1 MASKKSWGLRG
12 LLAAVFAVLVALTAL
27 PGMAL
32 AAVNDPQTYSF
43 TISGLHPGDTVN
55 LYKVVEYKDYD
66 PTKDVFAWD
75 FITDGTND
83 LEVDLNNASITKD
96 AYNDPNYAD
105 VNKAATVMA
114 QYVARHSVAPAD
126 TQTVAEGG
134 NSVTTNELGVGQYL
148 VVVTPSAETSGVI
161 YQYAILNVQPEKDTT
176 SGDWDIK
183 AYVKS
188 NGATTESTG
197 LVMKSDTI
205 PFEKTTTDD
214 GNSAAASTD
223 DYGVGDDVPF
233 TITTK
238 VPTYSAT
245 VIDPVFDVSDA
256 MSAGLDF
263 SGTVSV
269 KLGTNDAVEV
279 TTENFATYSW
289 IQSYDVTAD
298 GFELSF
304 NYANLTPGADV
315 VITYTAE
322 VTADAVQG
330 TADRND
336 ATLKYNNGPQVNTA
350 KDSVDVYTFAV
361 KIEKIDASD
370 NRVKLEGAVFG
381 VYTTEAAAQAGTAA
395 DPDAGGT
402 EFYVGSITTNGQGVG
417 ELLDLGEDTYYVK
430 ELTAPN
436 GYQLDETVFSFNVND
451 TNTSEVVNY
460 VYTTTITNS
469 MTPNLPVTGGE
480 GTIAITATGVV
491 LIAGAAAL
499 IVRARKQRNN

>member
-1 MASKKSWGLRG
+1 MSSKKSWGLRG

-32 AAVNDPQTYSF
+32 AAVNNPQTYSF

-55 LYKVVEYKDYD
+55 LYEVVHYEDYD
-66 PTKDVFAWD
+66 STKDVFAWD
-75 FITDGTND
+75 FITVGTND
-83 LEVDLNNASITKD
+83 LETALGNVGITKE

-105 VNKAATVMA
+105 VNKAAAVMA
-114 QYVARHSVAPAD
+114 KYVADYSVTPAD
-126 TQTVAEGG
+126 TQTVAAGG
-134 NSVTTNELGVGQYL
+134 NSVTTKELGVGQYL
-148 VVVTPSAETSGVI
+148 VVVTPSADTSGVI
-161 YQYAILNVQPEKDTT
+161 YQYAILNVQPEKDAT
-176 SGDWDIK
+176 SGNWDIK
-183 AYVKS
+183 AYVK
-188 NGATTESTG
+188 GATTPSTE

-205 PFEKTTTDD
+205 PFEKTTIDD
-214 GNSAAASTD
+214 GASSASTD
-223 DYGVGDDVPF
+223 DYGVGEDVPF

-245 VIDPVFDVSDA
+245 VTKPVFDVSDA

-279 TTENFATYSW
+279 TTENFATYNW
-289 IQSYDVTAD
+289 IKSYEVTAD

-322 VTADAVQG
+322 VTAEAVQG

-336 ATLKYNNGPQVNTA
+336 ATLEYNNGPQVNTA
-350 KDSVDVYTFAV
+350 EDSVDVYTFAV
-361 KIEKIDASD
+361 NIEKIDASD

-381 VYTTEAAAQAGTAA
+381 VYTTEAAAQAGTAD

-402 EFYVGSITTNGQGVG
+402 EFYVGSIQGVG
-417 ELLDLGEDTYYVK
+417 ELLDLGEGTYYVK

-499 IVRARKQRNN
+499 IVRARRQRNN